1 MFQNSRPKISHSFP
15 RKWTAWPVLKP
26 AGYIPQ
32 ESPGHV
38 LVRSRFPS
46 VQFVKATTTML
57 PGPCNVSWLLICKNL
72 EVTAIYHLRIG
83 KRFRSAFE
91 IVLQNPQLVAWLLGM
106 HRKIKP
112 MLLASLKSSSFKKG
126 DGFGPGVAKWSDCR
140 LYSPGFETV
149 GFHTRCIQELSCSL
163 RPYRL

>member
-1 MFQNSRPKISHSFP
+1 
-15 RKWTAWPVLKP
+15 
-26 AGYIPQ
+26 
-32 ESPGHV
+32 
-38 LVRSRFPS
+38 
-46 VQFVKATTTML
+46 ML
-57 PGPCNVSWLLICKNL
+57 PGPSNVSWLLMCKNL

-126 DGFGPGVAKWSDCR
+126 DGFGPGVAK
-140 LYSPGFETV
+140 
-149 GFHTRCIQELSCSL
+149 
-163 RPYRL
+163 